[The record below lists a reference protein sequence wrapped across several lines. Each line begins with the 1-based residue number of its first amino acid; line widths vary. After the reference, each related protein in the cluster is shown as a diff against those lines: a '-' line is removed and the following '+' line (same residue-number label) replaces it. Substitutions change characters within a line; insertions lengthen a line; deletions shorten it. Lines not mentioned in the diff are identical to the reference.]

1 MAKKKRVQAGALGN
15 SKYYYD
21 DKGNVV
27 DENGKPVSKS
37 IADAFARDAA
47 VTAPVQSTSGPALP
61 VIERQPDQQPVGSA
75 LGSAASS
82 IAASIKSSS
91 FRSTSR
97 SSFNPRNIIRG
108 VSNTADISTAVEGG
122 SLSAERS
129 ILQAHTDILQAILD
143 ATRQNGKASIDG
155 FNELIKVWG
164 GNQIADIEARREST
178 NAVQLGE
185 PTSRGQTS
193 RAGGLSGIFGGLN
206 LGGMSGILGN
216 LISVF
221 KLLGRLAGPIALLA
235 SLSLK
240 AQDFDKLAANF
251 AQVFGDFLD
260 GNIFEGI
267 TRAFLSIGDLVVKG
281 LGRLTANVLNFFG
294 AKETAEKVNKFLD
307 EFNLA
312 DYTKAV
318 TDFLSKT
325 TEKVLTFLGILESE
339 TDKQIA
345 AARNKIQAGKAQ
357 EVAQEVAKAQEA
369 GDIAVKETF
378 LKGAG
383 VSTLEEMDM
392 MSPVAKRAITNR
404 TFGQLLSME
413 GKYAPDDPNSKIA
426 ANIAGLDRQL
436 RKTLDFSQLQQIRS
450 MPYAEGAARA
460 AEILAR
466 GGRFEAAPPTTAP
479 AAPPA
484 PAAAPMTD
492 EEANGLIPGFGVPKT
507 AGRRLPTIDRPSSSA
522 NPTVN
527 ITGGTTVNNVTNGA
541 GVGNGRNSG
550 AVNTTAP
557 QTPLDQVIYGQ
568 YFP

>member
-21 DKGNVV
+21 DNGNVV

-37 IADAFARDAA
+37 IADAFAKDAA
-47 VTAPVQSTSGPALP
+47 ASAPVQSTSGPALP

-97 SSFNPRNIIRG
+97 SFFNPRNIIRRF
-108 VSNTADISTAVEGG
+108 SNTADISKSVEGG
-122 SLSAERS
+122 SLSAEKS
-129 ILQAHTDILQAILD
+129 ILQAHTDILKAILD
-143 ATRQNGKASIDG
+143 ATRQNGKASING
-155 FNELIKVWG
+155 FNELIKLWG

-216 LISVF
+216 LKTVF
-221 KLLGRLAGPIALLA
+221 KVLLRLAGPIALLA

-251 AQVFGDFLD
+251 AEVFGNLLD

-267 TRAFLSIGDLVVKG
+267 TRAFLSIGDLVTKS

-294 AKETAEKVNKFLD
+294 AKETADKLNKFLD

-318 TDFLSKT
+318 VDILKSAINKIL
-325 TEKVLTFLGILESE
+325 VFLGIVDREVDKEVKKAKDLIDQRKGSQVASQVQQELPAALEDVKKR
-339 TDKQIA
+339 TLA
-345 AARNKIQAGKAQ
+345 ATGKT
-357 EVAQEVAKAQEA
+357 EEE
-369 GDIAVKETF
+369 
-378 LKGAG
+378 LKG
-383 VSTLEEMDM
+383 TLAEEAM
-392 MSPVAKRAITNR
+392 NR
-404 TFGQLLSME
+404 PFTFGEVLAMDPGLADNPERAKLIGSVKALFEKVKLVATPGELSQIKRLRADIGSQKAVE
-413 GKYAPDDPNSKIA
+413 IIERGK
-426 ANIAGLDRQL
+426 
-436 RKTLDFSQLQQIRS
+436 
-450 MPYAEGAARA
+450 M
-460 AEILAR
+460 R
-466 GGRFEAAPPTTAP
+466 GGEKAETP
-479 AAPPA
+479 APPA
-484 PAAAPMTD
+484 PEPFTFTS
-492 EEANGLIPGFGVPKT
+492 EEELGSLPGFGPRNT
-507 AGRRLPTIDRPSSSA
+507 AGRRLPIIDRPSSSA
-522 NPTVN
+522 SPTVN

-541 GVGNGRNSG
+541 GAGNGRNSG

-557 QTPLDQVIYGQ
+557 LTPLDQVIYGQ